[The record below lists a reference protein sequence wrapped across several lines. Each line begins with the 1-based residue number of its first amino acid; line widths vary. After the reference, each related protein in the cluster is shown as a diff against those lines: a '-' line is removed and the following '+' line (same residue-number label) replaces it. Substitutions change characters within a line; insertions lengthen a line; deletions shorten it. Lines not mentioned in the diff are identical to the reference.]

1 MFKRLF
7 NFFFRYEQG
16 LKKSAV
22 RIHYEN
28 FRKET
33 EFTNVL
39 VKWADIYN
47 GVMLKHNQKIPHPY
61 LNIFVSTD
69 YNCFNTYTLKHGG
82 YYPFA
87 IISERP
93 NDLRVLIFSDAI
105 ELHKFCDAMMDPELC
120 YDVYMGESIS
130 KGLFKVFRFK
140 LDDTHFVCKELHT
153 SLYIEGNDFIRCM
166 FGEIPF
172 TAYKPTADELFL
184 VDYFSLSGMKEE
196 NYWNYE
202 QRHMPDYIEA
212 YKNRINEVKVK

>member
-1 MFKRLF
+1 
-7 NFFFRYEQG
+7 
-16 LKKSAV
+16 
-22 RIHYEN
+22 
-28 FRKET
+28 
-33 EFTNVL
+33 
-39 VKWADIYN
+39 
-47 GVMLKHNQKIPHPY
+47 
-61 LNIFVSTD
+61 
-69 YNCFNTYTLKHGG
+69 
-82 YYPFA
+82 
-87 IISERP
+87 
-93 NDLRVLIFSDAI
+93 
-105 ELHKFCDAMMDPELC
+105 MDPELC

-153 SLYIEGNDFIRCM
+153 SLYIEGNDFLRCM

>member
-1 MFKRLF
+1 MLNKLF

-22 RIHYEN
+22 RIHHKN
-28 FRKET
+28 FEKET
-33 EFTNVL
+33 EFIPM
-39 VKWADIYN
+39 KARWADILN
-47 GVMLKHNQKIPHPY
+47 GVMLNHNQQSPY

-69 YNCFNTYTLKHGG
+69 YNCFKGYSLKIGG

-93 NDLRVLIFSDAI
+93 NDLRMLIFRDAT

-120 YDVYMGESIS
+120 FDTYMGESIS

-140 LDDTHFVCKELHT
+140 RDSEYLVCEDLHVIINT
-153 SLYIEGNDFIRCM
+153 QNNKFIECM

-172 TAYKPTADELFL
+172 VAYKPTADELFL
-184 VDYFSLSGMKEE
+184 IDYFTLSGMKEE
-196 NYWNYE
+196 NYFNYE
-202 QRHMPDYIEA
+202 RRHMPDYIED
-212 YKNRINEVKVK
+212 YKERINEVKVK

>member
-1 MFKRLF
+1 MKA
-7 NFFFRYEQG
+7 G
-16 LKKSAV
+16 
-22 RIHYEN
+22 
-28 FRKET
+28 
-33 EFTNVL
+33 
-39 VKWADIYN
+39 WADILN
-47 GVMLKHNQKIPHPY
+47 GAMLNHNQQSPY

-69 YNCFNTYTLKHGG
+69 YNCFKGYSLKIGG

-140 LDDTHFVCKELHT
+140 LDDTHFVCADLHT
-153 SLYIEGNDFIRCM
+153 TIYVEGNDFLRCM

-172 TAYKPTADELFL
+172 VAYKPTADELFL
-184 VDYFSLSGMKEE
+184 VDYFTLSGMKEE

-202 QRHMPDYIEA
+202 KRHMPDYIED

>member
-1 MFKRLF
+1 MFKRIF

-22 RIHYEN
+22 RIHHEN
-28 FRKET
+28 FIKET

-39 VKWADIYN
+39 VRWADIYN
-47 GVMLKHNQKIPHPY
+47 GIMLKHNQKIPHPY

-69 YNCFNTYTLKHGG
+69 YNCFRPYTLKLRG

-93 NDLRVLIFSDAI
+93 NDLRVLIFKDAA
-105 ELHKFCDAMMDPELC
+105 ELQKFCIAMIDPGLC

-140 LDDTHFVCKELHT
+140 LDDGYFVCKELHT
-153 SLYIEGNDFIRCM
+153 MLYIEGNDFLRCM
-166 FGEIPF
+166 FGEISF
-172 TAYKPTADELFL
+172 VANKPYGDELFL
-184 VDYFSLSGMKEE
+184 VDYFSLSMMREE

-202 QRHMPDYIEA
+202 RRHIPDYIED